1 MKMIKLWIGNLGKY
15 NEGQLVGEWF
25 DLPVDMEEVKEKIGL
40 TGDYEEWFIADYEAP
55 FEVGEYD
62 NIDNLNNIAELLEG
76 KEDWEI
82 NAMAYLVDNFYAED
96 WEEAWEKVD
105 DGDVIIYHDVYDMED
120 IAREYVESCGLPSN
134 TEFYIDED
142 AIKRDLRL
150 DGTFQEMEYE
160 RTQEM
165 IEEGELEEGEEYEM
179 TEEEEDSWVEEIV
192 NTYVAEQGSSFGNHE
207 NVKRFFET
215 YFDYEAF
222 GRDMEI
228 EGDFTEIDKGT
239 WMEILV

>member
-1 MKMIKLWIGNLGKY
+1 MIKLWIGNLGKY

-40 TGDYEEWFIADYEAP
+40 NDQYEEWFIADYEAP

-62 NIDNLNNIAELLEG
+62 NIEWLNGVAELLEG

-82 NAMAYLVDNFYAED
+82 NAMAYLVDNYYCD
-96 WEEAWEKVD
+96 DNNWEEAWEKVE
-105 DGDVIIYHDVYDMED
+105 DGDVVIYHDVYDMED
-120 IAREYVESCGLPSN
+120 IAREYIDSCGLPSN
-134 TEFYIDED
+134 AEFYIDED
-142 AIKRDLRL
+142 AIKRDLRM
-150 DGTFQEMEYE
+150 DGTFQELEYQWTLDHIE
-160 RTQEM
+160 HGEM
-165 IEEGELEEGEEYEM
+165 EEGEEYEM
-179 TEEEEDSWVEEIV
+179 SDSEEDEYVQELVE
-192 NTYVAEQGSSFGNHE
+192 TYISELHSPYGNKQV
-207 NVKRFFET
+207 VKNFFQT

-228 EGDFTEIDKGT
+228 EGDFAEIDKGV